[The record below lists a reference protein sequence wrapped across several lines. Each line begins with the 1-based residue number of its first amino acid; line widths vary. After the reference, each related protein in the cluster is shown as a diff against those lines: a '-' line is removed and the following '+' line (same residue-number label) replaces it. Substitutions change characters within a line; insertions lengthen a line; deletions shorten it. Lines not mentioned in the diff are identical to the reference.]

1 MPRKRKSVMA
11 SIQNGKRSG
20 EDREVKRKRT
30 EDSRMTADKENGVS
44 PHHNLQHYL
53 QCFSDR
59 PPKPSKEHSQCHAQ
73 STASSRGSYKQVPMP
88 NSSPGH
94 CPAFCQCGTPV
105 HGILYQY

>member
-1 MPRKRKSVMA
+1 MTCLKQGIKAVKLTSVM
-11 SIQNGKRSG
+11 
-20 EDREVKRKRT
+20 RT
-30 EDSRMTADKENGVS
+30 FPDADKENGVS

-105 HGILYQY
+105 HGILYQYNARY